1 MPGNRQVFDLALKRG
16 NAFARQ
22 KAWDKA
28 AAEYQ
33 RALAEFPDDL
43 KVLVAAGSAL
53 VSAKQLHT
61 ALEVFQHLR
70 QLKPDDTATLEKIAD
85 LQERLR
91 NLSDAAQTY
100 IALGD
105 LKAQQGKIDQAVDIW
120 LRASQL
126 DPDNIQIHQTLATAY
141 QTQGKPKLAVSEM
154 LVLTAIYR
162 KNGQIDQAAL
172 QCKAALALDPRN
184 TDALKM
190 MDTIR
195 LERGTGPLP
204 PLPEPPSVLPALP
217 APAATLMTPWG
228 EMDTTT
234 IPEGKTLGS
243 PVDTTAETALAD
255 LAQSIFEETPIAQ
268 PRPGARGAA
277 ARLSKSEI
285 DALIG
290 QALECHKAGQTQD
303 AIATYQR
310 ILEAVEL
317 PAAHFNLGLLYE
329 QELRFDEAIEQFQQS
344 VGREEYALGTHFA
357 LGECYRARGRTNE
370 ALEHFV
376 MALKSIDLGTV
387 KPEQANDLAALYTNL
402 ADSYIAKG
410 DHEQTGQFIN
420 SVVEFLSSKD
430 WETKVAEARQR
441 LESLTDEGTPPISLA
456 EILTIPDA
464 ELILQSLALTQEY
477 AQRGKIYTAIEEA
490 YTAIVYAPD
499 YIPMH
504 RRIADLLWDS
514 GHQDAAVDKYLVIAD
529 TYQAR
534 GDYRHAVTV
543 YQRILRLTPMDVETR
558 SKLINLFLSHGEI
571 DKALEQDM
579 ALADTYYQLAQIEKA
594 RDKYQEAMRYVAR
607 ASDSKYWAQQI
618 LHRIGDID
626 VQRIDWRRA
635 IQDYEQIKSIAPDD
649 EKARLSL
656 VELCFKINDSTRAA
670 KELDELLMSL
680 STSGKARRII
690 PVLEEQMHNHPNEIG
705 LRTRLARAYHGAGMI
720 AQAIEQLDALGDLQ
734 LQAGL
739 QREAIATIRGIIALN
754 PPNVAQYR
762 QVLAQL
768 GATGSV

>member
-1 MPGNRQVFDLALKRG
+1 
-16 NAFARQ
+16 
-22 KAWDKA
+22 
-28 AAEYQ
+28 
-33 RALAEFPDDL
+33 
-43 KVLVAAGSAL
+43 
-53 VSAKQLHT
+53 
-61 ALEVFQHLR
+61 LEVFQHLR
-70 QLKPDDTATLEKIAD
+70 QLKPDDPTTLEKIAD
-85 LQERLR
+85 LQERLH

-100 IALGD
+100 VALGD
-105 LKAQQGKIDQAVDIW
+105 LQAHQGKRDQAVDTW
-120 LRASQL
+120 LHASQL
-126 DPDNIQIHQTLATAY
+126 DPDNIQIHQMLATAY
-141 QTQGKPKLAVSEM
+141 QTQEKPRLAVNEM
-154 LVLTAIYR
+154 LALAAIYR
-162 KNGQIDQAAL
+162 KNGQMDQAAM
-172 QCKAALALDPRN
+172 QCQAALALDPRN

-190 MDTIR
+190 VETIR
-195 LERGTGPLP
+195 IERGTGPLP
-204 PLPEPPSVLPALP
+204 PLPEQPSAALSLP

-228 EMDTTT
+228 EVDTASA
-234 IPEGKTLGS
+234 PEGKTLGS
-243 PVDTTAETALAD
+243 PVDTTAEMALAD
-255 LAQSIFEETPIAQ
+255 MAQSIFEETPIAQ

-277 ARLSKSEI
+277 AHLSKSGI

-290 QALECHKAGQTQD
+290 QALEYHRAGHTQN

-344 VGREEYALGTHFA
+344 VGHEEYAVGSHFA
-357 LGECYRARGRTNE
+357 LGECCRARGRTNE

-376 MALKSIDLGTV
+376 IALKSIDLGTV
-387 KPEQANDLAALYTNL
+387 KPEQANDLAALYANL
-402 ADSYIAKG
+402 ADSYSAKG
-410 DHEQTGQFIN
+410 DHEQAMQFIN
-420 SVVEFLSSKD
+420 SLVEFLSSKD

-441 LESLTDEGTPPISLA
+441 LDSLTDEGTPPISLA
-456 EILTIPDA
+456 EILTVPNA
-464 ELILQSLALTQEY
+464 ELVLQSLALTQEY

-499 YIPMH
+499 YLPMH
-504 RRIADLLWDS
+504 RRIADILWDS

-534 GDYRHAVTV
+534 GDYRHAMRI
-543 YQRILRLTPMDVETR
+543 YQRILRLTPMDVDTR
-558 SKLINLFLSHGEI
+558 SKLISLLIGHGEI
-571 DKALEQDM
+571 DEALEQYM
-579 ALADTYYQLAQIEKA
+579 ALADTYYQLAQVDKA
-594 RDKYQEAMRYVAR
+594 RDKYQEAMSHVSR
-607 ASDSKYWAQQI
+607 ASDGKRWAQQI

-656 VELCFKINDSTRAA
+656 VELCFKISDSARAA
-670 KELDELLMSL
+670 KELDELLVSL

-690 PVLEEQMHNHPNEIG
+690 PVLEDQTHNHPNEMG

-720 AQAIEQLDALGDLQ
+720 AQAIAQLDALGDLQ

-739 QREAIATIRGIIALN
+739 QREAIVTIRGIIALN

-768 GATGSV
+768 GATGPL